1 MKGLF
6 SIGELSAYQ
15 NISRQT
21 LIYYDKIGLFRP
33 AYVDPD
39 TGYRYY
45 SPRQID
51 YLDTILIMKKIGFS
65 LKQIRAHMEHY
76 TLESSLQ
83 ALRAQAS
90 EIERRIAEWKLIQNR
105 VELRCRQME
114 AAREVRGRENEVVLE
129 QVPGQTLLVQPVA
142 PPYTLEACSI
152 ATKRCFALAFSERLP
167 LFFES
172 GAIVPRD
179 KLLAGR
185 FMEAAYAFVPL
196 EGPSPHAQSRV
207 LPAGRC
213 ACVYHVGDYPSIGRA
228 YRRLMAFLEA
238 QGLEAASD
246 AYEVCIN
253 DYLTSRDE
261 SEYITRIQVYV
272 REKR

>member
-90 EIERRIAEWKLIQNR
+90 EIERQIAELKLIQNR

-114 AAREVRGRENEVVLE
+114 VARDVRDRENEVVLE

-185 FMEAAYAFVPL
+185 FTEAAYAFVPL
-196 EGPSPHAQSRV
+196 EGPPPHAQSRA

-213 ACVYHVGDYPSIGRA
+213 ACAYHVGDYPSIGRA

-246 AYEVCIN
+246 AYEFCIN